1 MANEITNAALVS
13 AGGRVSA
20 VLSALV
26 LEQLYDPTDLR
37 AIMQFVPWDQS
48 GAATMDVTL
57 DAVPGAFA
65 AASSETSGGFSNAA
79 YTTSKFQLTVAR
91 YGRQYQAT
99 DLMGISG
106 GPIDLDNIV
115 RNLINGVALTM
126 TDLATALFPSFT
138 DQVGST
144 GVDLDTDKIYDAQFA
159 LAINNASAS
168 GGLNCVLHPQQ
179 HNDFITSLRAETGA
193 QQYVP
198 ATAEM
203 LSLKGPG
210 IQGTWNGITFWTS
223 DSVTTVNAGADYAG
237 ALLSGKEAIAYT
249 LGDVKRLQGH
259 VPAQNVLVDAGML
272 LVELNR
278 DADNGMSTAIA
289 NLYPAVAIREDARGV
304 EIVSDWN
311 QAQVKEIAE
320 ILGKSEPTTRVLLH
334 RALQSLKSEV
344 KEV

>member
-1 MANEITNAALVS
+1 MANEITNALLV
-13 AGGRVSA
+13 ANGGRVSA

-26 LEQLYDPTDLR
+26 LEQLHDPTDLR
-37 AIMQFVPWDQS
+37 EILQFIPWDQT

-57 DAVPGAFA
+57 DAVPGAYA
-65 AASSETSGGFSNAA
+65 EATSETVGGFVNSA

-91 YGRQYQAT
+91 YGRQYQVT
-99 DLMGISG
+99 DLMGVSG
-106 GPIDLDNIV
+106 GPIDLDRV
-115 RNLINGVALTM
+115 VQNLINGVALTM

-138 DQVGST
+138 DQVGTT
-144 GVDLDTDKIYDAQFA
+144 GVDLSVDTMYDAQFA

-168 GGLNCVLHPQQ
+168 GGLNAVLHPQQ
-179 HNDFITSLRAETGA
+179 HNDFVSSLRGETGA

-203 LSLKGPG
+203 LALKGPG

-223 DSVTTVNAGADYAG
+223 DSVGTVNAGADYAG
-237 ALLSGKEAIAYT
+237 ALMAENAIAYT

-259 VPAQNVLVDAGML
+259 VPAQNILVDAGML

-289 NLYPAVAIREDARGV
+289 NLYPAVSIREDDRGV
-304 EIVSDWN
+304 EIVSD
-311 QAQVKEIAE
+311 V
-320 ILGKSEPTTRVLLH
+320 
-334 RALQSLKSEV
+334 
-344 KEV
+344 

>member
-37 AIMQFVPWDQS
+37 AIMQFIPWDQT

-99 DLMGISG
+99 DLMGVSG

-115 RNLINGVALTM
+115 QNLINGVALTM
-126 TDLATALFPSFT
+126 TDLACGLFPSFT

-144 GVDLDTDKIYDAQFA
+144 GVNLDVDKIYDAQFA
-159 LAINNASAS
+159 LSLNNASAV

-223 DSVTTVNAGADYAG
+223 DSVETVNAAADYAG
-237 ALLSGKEAIAYT
+237 ALMAENAIAYT

-259 VPAQNVLVDAGML
+259 VPAQNILVDAGML
-272 LVELNR
+272 LVELSR

-304 EIVSDWN
+304 EIVSD
-311 QAQVKEIAE
+311 V
-320 ILGKSEPTTRVLLH
+320 
-334 RALQSLKSEV
+334 
-344 KEV
+344 

>member
-1 MANEITNAALVS
+1 MANEITNALLV
-13 AGGRVSA
+13 ANGGRVSA

-26 LEQLYDPTDLR
+26 LEQLHDPTDLR
-37 AIMQFVPWDQS
+37 EILQFIPWDQT

-57 DAVPGAFA
+57 DAVPGAYA
-65 AASSETSGGFSNAA
+65 AATSETVGGFSNSA

-91 YGRQYQAT
+91 YGRQYQVT
-99 DLMGISG
+99 DLMGVSG
-106 GPIDLDNIV
+106 GPIDLDRV
-115 RNLINGVALTM
+115 VQNLINGVALTM

-144 GVDLDTDKIYDAQFA
+144 GTDLSVDTMYDAQYA
-159 LAINNASAS
+159 LSLNNASAS
-168 GGLNCVLHPQQ
+168 GGLNAVLHPQQ
-179 HNDFITSLRAETGA
+179 MNDFISSLRGETGA

-203 LSLKGPG
+203 LALKGPG

-223 DSVTTVNAGADYAG
+223 DSVGTVNAGADSAG
-237 ALLSGKEAIAYT
+237 ALMAENAIAYT

-259 VPAQNVLVDAGML
+259 VPAQNILVDAGML

-289 NLYPAVAIREDARGV
+289 NLYPAVAIREDERGV
-304 EIVSDWN
+304 EIVSD
-311 QAQVKEIAE
+311 V
-320 ILGKSEPTTRVLLH
+320 
-334 RALQSLKSEV
+334 
-344 KEV
+344 